1 MTAEFEKRMKTFLHF
16 SIRVIIYNKILLK
29 NRNIGIDPRKWRIML
44 REEARLEQAD
54 ENGYSRSSSKSSS
67 RIRYRSGE
75 KRKEWD
81 LS

>member
-1 MTAEFEKRMKTFLHF
+1 
-16 SIRVIIYNKILLK
+16 
-29 NRNIGIDPRKWRIML
+29 ML

-54 ENGYSRSSSKSSS
+54 ENRYSRSSSKSSS
-67 RIRYRSGE
+67 RIRYRSRE